1 MHAHNAKG
9 RSRDEEGAEESEAPN
24 ETDDVKDKA
33 VPREAAMQS
42 TAW

>member
-1 MHAHNAKG
+1 MHAHNAIG
-9 RSRDEEGAEESEAPN
+9 RSRDEEGAKESEAPH
-24 ETDDVKDKA
+24 EADDVKDKA